1 MQNAISMEMENK
13 ILTVD
18 CLNLSGKLVCER
30 VLNRVDW
37 VDNLGKGKY
46 HVINFDK
53 FYKLLSQIDK
63 YNATDDVLFARDRLF
78 ADRTLF

>member
-1 MQNAISMEMENK
+1 MNGLFLEMENK

-18 CLNLSGKLVCER
+18 CSNLDGKLLCER

-37 VDNLGKGKY
+37 VDKIGKDEY
-46 HVINFDK
+46 RIASDDK
-53 FYKLLSQIDK
+53 LYRLLSQIDK